1 MVKKR
6 VCSIILLLSMVFM
19 LSACVTDTINTSDL
33 TEQQDSMVTDLVSA
47 EKDADIQEEREK
59 PVELDVNSSFEV
71 HYLDVG
77 QADAALVLCD
87 DETML
92 IDGGNPGDSSLIA
105 AYLKKHSITH
115 LDYIICSH
123 AHDDHVGGLPGALSV
138 ATAGVVYAPKTEND
152 IKSYQSFKSKAQA
165 QGLAIQNPVPG
176 SSIKF
181 GSSAVDFFFFLNEDS
196 GDLNNTSIVLKIT
209 YGETSFLFTGDAE
222 REEEQDILEKN
233 YDLSA
238 TVLKVGHH
246 GSENS
251 TSYVFLR
258 EIMPEYAII
267 SVGKENS
274 YGHPTEEALSR
285 LRDADVKVYRTDLQG
300 DIIVK
305 SDGRK
310 VTVTPSR
317 NADIDTNT
325 IAKEKEVTSPA
336 PVVVPVTQ
344 VNEQETVKSQE
355 ETHSYIANRNTGKLH
370 YADCY
375 SVDRMKESNKIYL
388 NCTRSEAVALYSP
401 CKNCNP

>member
-1 MVKKR
+1 MAKKR
-6 VCSIILLLSMVFM
+6 LSCITLLLLIVFT
-19 LSACVTDTINTSDL
+19 LSACGINTANTADL
-33 TEQQDSMVTDLVSA
+33 IDSHDSAAMDLVSA
-47 EKDADIQEEREK
+47 EKDADIQTEESS
-59 PVELDVNSSFEV
+59 VEPGENSKFEV

-77 QADAALVLCD
+77 QADAALILCD
-87 DETML
+87 DEVML
-92 IDGGNPGDSSLIA
+92 IDGGNPEDSSLIA
-105 AYLKKHSITH
+105 VYLKKCSITH

-138 ATAGVVYAPKTEND
+138 ASAGAVFAPKTEND
-152 IKSYQSFKSKAQA
+152 IKSYHSFKSKVEA
-165 QGLAIQNPVPG
+165 QGLEIQNPVPG

-181 GSSAVDFFFFLNEDS
+181 GSSVVNFLGPISEEL
-196 GDLNNTSIVLKIT
+196 GELNNTSIVLKIT

-222 REEEQDILEKN
+222 REEEQEITAKD

-238 TVLKVGHH
+238 TVLKIGHH

-274 YGHPTEEALSR
+274 YGHPAEETLSR

-300 DIIVK
+300 DIIAK
-305 SDGRK
+305 SDGKK
-310 VTVTPSR
+310 VTVTPSK
-317 NADIDTNT
+317 NANIETNT
-325 IAKEKEVTSPA
+325 TVKEKE
-336 PVVVPVTQ
+336 
-344 VNEQETVKSQE
+344 ETVKTQE
-355 ETHSYIANRNTGKLH
+355 ETYLYIANKNTGKLH